1 MDLSIQIII
10 KQKYILTNNKINK
23 ELRNKK
29 TKIKKRAKMIMRQQ
43 IKKIIIIYM

>member
-10 KQKYILTNNKINK
+10 KQKQILTNNKINK

-29 TKIKKRAKMIMRQQ
+29 AKTKKRAKMIMRQQ